1 MQEGK
6 TVRNESNPFRYNRN
20 RRENCKADACNPNY
34 DEKQN
39 FHKMIFF
46 LPLILKNIKKSN
58 IKAPK
63 FSVCET

>member
-46 LPLILKNIKKSN
+46 LPLIRKNIKK
-58 IKAPK
+58 K
-63 FSVCET
+63 